1 MSSLDVWK
9 DYSVFKFREWIEVLL
24 NTFIVSSFLQVVGL
38 SLMASYFF
46 VSLNMM
52 DKIFT
57 FIISGK
63 VIGTDYTLS
72 FEQVCAISGF
82 IVASMLAI
90 SVYRLIREK
99 RNNGKIKLSYSKSEP
114 LNLKV
119 NIKVNIGTSFA

>member
-38 SLMASYFF
+38 SLMAGYFF

-63 VIGTDYTLS
+63 VVGTNYTLS
-72 FEQVCAISGF
+72 FEQVCVISGS
-82 IVASMLAI
+82 IIASMLAI

-99 RNNGKIKLSYSKSEP
+99 RSNGKIKLSYSKSEP